1 MTMNKFKYEK
11 TNILRRFRRIS
22 EYWTLITG
30 FCLFVAIGW
39 WLTTYTQLLEV
50 TSESLEGVHY
60 LLVRKSTS
68 INQGDIVAIQG
79 HKPQY
84 LKGSYIFTKRAIG
97 LPGDQI
103 IKSQNSLTIKTKN
116 GSFTITYPLLN
127 KTKEG
132 QILTPLSISAVPGG
146 YLFVVGDHLRSF
158 DSRYEEFGLVSIDN
172 IYGKAILKW

>member
-1 MTMNKFKYEK
+1 MNTIGQQADPIQKKELK
-11 TNILRRFRRIS
+11 K
-22 EYWTLITG
+22 LIKLLLG
-30 FCLFVAIGW
+30 IGAFMAAGW

-60 LLVRKSTS
+60 LLVRKSAS
-68 INQGDIVAIQG
+68 INRGDIVAIQG

-84 LKGSYIFTKRAIG
+84 LEESYLFAKRVIG

-103 IKSQNSLTIKTKN
+103 TKTKKDLTIKAEN
-116 GSFTITYPLLN
+116 ESCAITYPLLD

-132 QILTPLSISAVPGG
+132 QVLTPLSSPIIPEG
-146 YLFVVGDHLRSF
+146 YFLVVGDHLRSF

-172 IYGKAILKW
+172 IYGKALLKW